1 MSRSSVTSSGS
12 RATDVMDRKPVFLEK
27 GKDHFGFTPT
37 SEVFMYIKL
46 DPDKSIYDTF
56 KK

>member
-1 MSRSSVTSSGS
+1 MSRSSVTSGES
-12 RATDVMDRKPVFLEK
+12 RATDAVDRNPVFLEK
-27 GKDHFGFTPT
+27 GKRYFGFMPA
-37 SEVFMYIKL
+37 SEVSMYTKL